1 MLVRSSNGE
10 KKLFALLGHI
20 QTSHCVTAF
29 LKKKKKF
36 QRCHCKWISCETSI
50 NTVKDLAHAAVLHL
64 AHLHA
69 SRFVPFPRACFFLF
83 VTLLV
88 REIYFNV
95 CHLLLTFLC
104 FILLQNTVLF
114 IRMWMKICEKF
125 VKVYTRITEKGQY
138 QHLMHY

>member
-1 MLVRSSNGE
+1 MLVRSSNSE
-10 KKLFALLGHI
+10 KNCLRCWVIFRRFIVLLLFL
-20 QTSHCVTAF
+20 
-29 LKKKKKF
+29 KKKKF

-50 NTVKDLAHAAVLHL
+50 NTVKDLAHTAVLHL

-88 REIYFNV
+88 REIHFNV

-104 FILLQNTVLF
+104 FNLLQNTVLF